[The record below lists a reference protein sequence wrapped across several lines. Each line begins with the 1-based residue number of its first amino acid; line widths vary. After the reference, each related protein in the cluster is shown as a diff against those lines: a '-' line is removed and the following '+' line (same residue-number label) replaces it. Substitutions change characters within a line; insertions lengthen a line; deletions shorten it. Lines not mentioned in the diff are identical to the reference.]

1 VDPETPP
8 VYTYRVLN
16 TYPHDPNAFTQGLVF
31 EDGQLYEG
39 TGRWGESSLRR
50 VDLETGRVLQVHKLS
65 EEYFGEGIEVYADRI
80 VQLTWKSGTG
90 FVYDRDSLNVLSQ
103 FSYETEGW
111 GITYDGER
119 LIVTDGTARLYFWDP
134 DTYEQ
139 LGQVPVRD
147 RGQPID
153 RLNELEFVAGNV
165 YANVWQTERIAVISP
180 DTGNVVA
187 WVDLEGLLPAEQ
199 RTPDVNVLNGIAY
212 DEQEGRLFVTGK
224 LWPALFHIE
233 LLPRPAS

>member
-1 VDPETPP
+1 VDPEAPP

-39 TGRWGESSLRR
+39 TGRWGESSLRW
-50 VDLETGRVLQVHKLS
+50 VDLETGRVLQVHELS
-65 EEYFGEGIEVYADRI
+65 KDYFGEGIEVYADSI

-119 LIVTDGTARLYFWDP
+119 LIVADGTARLYFWDP
-134 DTYEQ
+134 NTYEQ

-153 RLNELEFVAGNV
+153 RLNELEFIGGNV
-165 YANVWQTERIAVISP
+165 YANVWQTDRIAVISP
-180 DTGNVVA
+180 ATGNVVA
-187 WVDLEGLLPAEQ
+187 WVDLKGLLPAEQ